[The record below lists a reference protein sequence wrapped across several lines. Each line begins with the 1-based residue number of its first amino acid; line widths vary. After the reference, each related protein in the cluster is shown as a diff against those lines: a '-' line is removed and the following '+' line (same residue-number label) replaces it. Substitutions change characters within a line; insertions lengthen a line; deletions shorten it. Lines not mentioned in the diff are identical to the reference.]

1 MASFPWTG
9 FSYSPPLLVGVV
21 QVALAQTHS
30 LLVSRVLLRGKPG
43 QMPGLEGCTGPAMLS
58 RSQITGARTRAICC
72 PFHLHSHLMLC
83 QQLSFFTPGTRLILP
98 SPTWA
103 TRALGLSWPDITVT
117 QKQRDILPWNTFQ
130 SGIIYHKP
138 SSKLHPLLTVMSRF
152 ASPLLLS
159 VWVISINRTTIKHSA
174 VRPQLL
180 KYTNG
185 SWPEQQKHL
194 CLSNFHQLNNH

>member
-43 QMPGLEGCTGPAMLS
+43 RMPGLEGCTGPAMLS
-58 RSQITGARTRAICC
+58 RSQTTGARTRAICC

-83 QQLSFFTPGTRLILP
+83 QQLSFFTPGTRLILL
-98 SPTWA
+98 SPTCA
-103 TRALGLSWPDITVT
+103 TRALGLSWLDITVT

-130 SGIIYHKP
+130 NGIIYHKP

-152 ASPLLLS
+152 ASPLLVSVFESFPSTEQPLSTQQSGLNCWSTQMAHDLNIRSIS
-159 VWVISINRTTIKHSA
+159 VWVIS
-174 VRPQLL
+174 
-180 KYTNG
+180 TN
-185 SWPEQQKHL
+185 
-194 CLSNFHQLNNH
+194 